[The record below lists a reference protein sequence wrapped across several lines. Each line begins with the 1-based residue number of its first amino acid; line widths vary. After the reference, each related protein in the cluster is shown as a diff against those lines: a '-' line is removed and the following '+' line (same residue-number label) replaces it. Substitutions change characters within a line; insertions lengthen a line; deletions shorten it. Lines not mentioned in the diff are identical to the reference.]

1 MSNVWMIVA
10 DETPVGPLLAAAQKA
25 DEGVTAVVAA
35 SRERAEEVAQF
46 VSTVNWIEPAEDV
59 PSEAYASAIA
69 DVVVQAEPKIVL
81 AAEAPG
87 ARVAAAMV
95 AVRLSATVADSVK
108 EIASSGD
115 NLTIKRLVAEGKA
128 VQISTTMA
136 PFVALAADSA
146 DDPQPAT
153 QPATIEKIEAEAI
166 NGMKILATHEDDGGG
181 ASLATAMRVVG
192 VGLGIGAKDNLSIID
207 KLATA
212 LSAEIT
218 CSLPLCDNYRWFE
231 HSRVVG
237 TSTQRISP
245 RLYVACGI
253 SGQPQHMTGVRAAKT
268 IVAINNDPEAPIFKQ
283 CAYGIVGNI
292 TEVVPALT
300 KAIEAL

>member
-35 SRERAEEVAQF
+35 SREKAEEVAQF
-46 VSTVNWIEPAEDV
+46 VSTVKWIEPAEDV
-59 PSEAYASAIA
+59 PSEAYASVIA
-69 DVVVQAEPKIVL
+69 DIVVQAEPNIVL
-81 AAEAPG
+81 AAEVPG
-87 ARVAAAMV
+87 ARVAAAII
-95 AVRLSATVADSVK
+95 AVRLGATVADSVK

-115 NLTIKRLVAEGKA
+115 NLTIKRLVAEAKA
-128 VQISTTMA
+128 VQTSTTTV

-146 DDPQPAT
+146 DDPQPAA

-181 ASLATAMRVVG
+181 ANLATAMRVVG
-192 VGLGIGAKDNLSIID
+192 VGLGVGAKNNLSIID
-207 KLATA
+207 KLAAA
-212 LSAEIT
+212 LGAEIT

-268 IVAINNDPEAPIFKQ
+268 IVAINNDPEAPIFKH
-283 CAYGIVGNI
+283 CAYGIVGNMI
-292 TEVVPALT
+292 EVVPVLT